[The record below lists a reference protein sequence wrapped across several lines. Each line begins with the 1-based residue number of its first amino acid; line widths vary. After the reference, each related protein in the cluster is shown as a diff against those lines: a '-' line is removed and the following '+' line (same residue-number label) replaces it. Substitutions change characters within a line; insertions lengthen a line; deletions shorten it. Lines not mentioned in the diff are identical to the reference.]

1 MKPSPL
7 LKVPSTDGVH
17 LEIPRKINVRS
28 LVHLGLAA
36 VALVT
41 AQVPGKETGSAL
53 AADLSGIPDDAKF
66 FPIGIWMQ
74 SPSNAARY
82 KEIGINTYV
91 GLWKGPTEEQL
102 AALARVGMF
111 AITEQNEIGLK
122 SSNRDVIKGW
132 MQPDEPDNAQPSA
145 LGGYGPCTPA
155 IDVARRTQEIKARD
169 ATRPV
174 TIIFGP
180 GVADTSWK
188 GRGACTGDLKY
199 YDVAVQG
206 ADIISFDI
214 YPVGSDVAAVKGNLE
229 YVAQGVVNLRKRAT
243 GNQVVWTALETTA
256 LDVHRP
262 VKPAEL
268 RAEVWMA
275 LIHGAKGICY
285 FVHEFAPTFR
295 EDGIFRHPD
304 IVQEVIDINRSLIKL
319 APVLNSEDLR
329 ERVAINSA
337 VPIATMLKR
346 QGNDLYLFAVSM
358 RNEPSEP
365 QISVQG
371 VDDAEALVLNE
382 NRTISVRQGKFTDA
396 FAGYGVHR
404 YKITR

>member
-1 MKPSPL
+1 
-7 LKVPSTDGVH
+7 
-17 LEIPRKINVRS
+17 
-28 LVHLGLAA
+28 
-36 VALVT
+36 
-41 AQVPGKETGSAL
+41 
-53 AADLSGIPDDAKF
+53 
-66 FPIGIWMQ
+66 
-74 SPSNAARY
+74 
-82 KEIGINTYV
+82 
-91 GLWKGPTEEQL
+91 
-102 AALARVGMF
+102 MF

-145 LGGYGPCTPA
+145 LGGYGPRTPA
-155 IDVARRTQEIKARD
+155 IDVARRTQEINARD

-180 GVADTSWK
+180 GVPDTSWK

-206 ADIISFDI
+206 ADIKSFDI
-214 YPVGSDVAAVKGNLE
+214 YPVGSDVAAAKGNLE
-229 YVAQGVVNLRKRAT
+229 YVAQDVINLRKRAAA
-243 GNQVVWTALETTA
+243 NQVVWTALETTA
-256 LDVHRP
+256 LDIHRP

-275 LIHGAKGICY
+275 VIHGAKGICY

-337 VPIATMLKR
+337 VHHDAQAARKQPLSICRFDAQRTLRTPDIRSGNWRRRGARVGRESYSKR
-346 QGNDLYLFAVSM
+346 SA
-358 RNEPSEP
+358 R
-365 QISVQG
+365 QIRRCLRWVWCPPLQ
-371 VDDAEALVLNE
+371 DYALSGP
-382 NRTISVRQGKFTDA
+382 T
-396 FAGYGVHR
+396 
-404 YKITR
+404 